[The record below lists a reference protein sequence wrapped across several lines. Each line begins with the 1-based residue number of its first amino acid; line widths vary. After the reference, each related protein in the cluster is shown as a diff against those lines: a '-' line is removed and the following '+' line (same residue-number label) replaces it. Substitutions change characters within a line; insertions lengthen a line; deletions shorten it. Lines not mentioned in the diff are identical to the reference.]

1 MPLYLGL
8 DSSTQSLTALVI
20 EVTGNR
26 RELVWQGSLTFDEAL
41 PRYATRNGVLHRAD
55 PAIAVSSPVMWAEAL
70 EVMMAHVAQRVP
82 GFRRLV
88 AVAGSAQQHGSVYL
102 NRDSAARLGSLNP
115 SKTLAS
121 QVPAMLARSVSPIWM
136 DTSTTAEC
144 REIAAAVGGQEE
156 LARHTGSRAF
166 ERFTG
171 PQIRRLFKQER
182 QSYLSTGRIHLVSSY
197 LASLLAGRHAPLDPG
212 DASGMNLYELASGN
226 WWIPALEATA
236 PDLAGR
242 LPAVEPSWT
251 IVGPLAP
258 FWQQRCGLP
267 QLRVVAWSGDNPCSA
282 IGTGLV
288 HEGRVAISLGTSDTI
303 FGLMREPRVDP
314 TGTGHVF
321 GAPTGDFMSLTV
333 FRNGSLARERV
344 RQEAGL
350 SWDDFSR
357 VLADTPAGNHGR
369 LLLPWFEPEITPFVQ
384 AGGARRYRL
393 EPGDTLGH
401 VRAVVEA
408 QMMSM
413 ALHSQWMQVKV
424 GTIYATG
431 GAAQNRAI
439 LQVMADVFGAEVYQL
454 EVGNSAALG
463 AALRAYHADMR
474 ADGREVPWEEVIE
487 GFVEPVVESRV
498 EPDPERHAL
507 YQRLMPVY
515 AACEKHA
522 LEGTGEP
529 ERMLMDLALG
539 T

>member
-1 MPLYLGL
+1 
-8 DSSTQSLTALVI
+8 
-20 EVTGNR
+20 
-26 RELVWQGSLTFDEAL
+26 
-41 PRYATRNGVLHRAD
+41 
-55 PAIAVSSPVMWAEAL
+55 
-70 EVMMAHVAQRVP
+70 
-82 GFRRLV
+82 
-88 AVAGSAQQHGSVYL
+88 
-102 NRDSAARLGSLNP
+102 
-115 SKTLAS
+115 
-121 QVPAMLARSVSPIWM
+121 
-136 DTSTTAEC
+136 
-144 REIAAAVGGQEE
+144 
-156 LARHTGSRAF
+156 
-166 ERFTG
+166 
-171 PQIRRLFKQER
+171 
-182 QSYLSTGRIHLVSSY
+182 VSSY

-212 DASGMNLYELASGN
+212 DASGMNLYELSSGN

-384 AGGARRYRL
+384 TGGTRRYRL
-393 EPGDTLGH
+393 DPGDALGH

-431 GAAQNRAI
+431 GASQNRAI

-454 EVGNSAALG
+454 EVGNSAVLG
-463 AALRAYHADMR
+463 AALRAYHAHMR
-474 ADGREVPWEEVIE
+474 ADGRNVPWEEVID

-529 ERMLMDLALG
+529 DRMLTELALG